1 MKGTGSAYPSFGRL
15 HYSAQSLDRAAHF
28 REDPAWIGAAVART
42 ETLFVPYWRGS
53 LLIEQQPRL
62 RAVLTARPVQTG
74 NAVFLGLFDGVA
86 AFAVDLSEHD
96 EPMEVLRNARGA
108 FVELRSVS
116 SALPAEE
123 AGLLATAKG
132 LLCWQSRHRFCGVCG
147 APCGVERAGH
157 LMRCKGCTMQHFP
170 RIDPAVIMLVHKNQQ
185 LLLGQS
191 HRFPVERNF
200 FSTLAG
206 FVEPGES
213 LEEAVRREVLEEVGI
228 QVGTISYVASQP
240 WPFPSSLM
248 LGFRA
253 EASNEEIV
261 LDMRE
266 MRAARWF
273 SKAEIADRESA
284 GFSLPPPDS
293 IARRLIEEFLS
304 EI

>member
-1 MKGTGSAYPSFGRL
+1 
-15 HYSAQSLDRAAHF
+15 
-28 REDPAWIGAAVART
+28 
-42 ETLFVPYWRGS
+42 
-53 LLIEQQPRL
+53 
-62 RAVLTARPVQTG
+62 
-74 NAVFLGLFDGVA
+74 
-86 AFAVDLSEHD
+86 
-96 EPMEVLRNARGA
+96 
-108 FVELRSVS
+108 
-116 SALPAEE
+116 
-123 AGLLATAKG
+123 
-132 LLCWQSRHRFCGVCG
+132 
-147 APCGVERAGH
+147 
-157 LMRCKGCTMQHFP
+157 MRCKGCTMQHFP
-170 RIDPAVIMLVHKNQQ
+170 RIDPAVIMLVHKNKQ

-213 LEEAVRREVLEEVGI
+213 LEEAVRRELLEEVGI

>member
-1 MKGTGSAYPSFGRL
+1 MKRTGSAYQPSGRL
-15 HYSAQSLDRAAHF
+15 YYIARSLERASHF
-28 REDPAWIGAAVART
+28 REDQAWIEAAVART
-42 ETLFVPYWRGS
+42 ETLFAPYWRGR

-62 RAVLTARPVQTG
+62 RAVLNARPVQTG

-96 EPMEVLRNARGA
+96 KPMEALRNARGA
-108 FVELRSVS
+108 FLELRSIS

-147 APCGVERAGH
+147 APCSIERAGH
-157 LMRCKGCTMQHFP
+157 LMKCMGCTAQHFP
-170 RIDPAVIMLVHKNQQ
+170 RIDPAVIMLVYKNEQ

-191 HRFPVERNF
+191 NKFAIEQNF

-213 LEEAVRREVLEEVGI
+213 LENAVRREVLEEVGL
-228 QVGTISYVASQP
+228 QVGTISYIASQP

-253 EASNEEIV
+253 EALNEEIV
-261 LDMRE
+261 LDKRE

-273 SKAEIADRESA
+273 SKAEIAGRESA
-284 GFSLPPPDS
+284 GFSLPPLDS
-293 IARRLIEEFLS
+293 IARHLIEEFLL